1 MASEA
6 WERLTRSAGRTLGVF
21 TTAEAES
28 VGVTRNGIR
37 SRTLAGEVARVHRG
51 VYRFVAAADGP
62 MQRLLATIRAAGD
75 GAAAAHLTA
84 AAVWTLGDLEVR
96 EPFHLLTRERR
107 NRQIEGA
114 VLHRSSVLS
123 RLDVTTRGLI
133 PVTTPWRT
141 TIDTCGMLDPE
152 SAEDLVIEALRR
164 GMATGRQLRD
174 VVARLRNATGTA
186 VVRRVLE
193 TFDPEEL
200 ARLLSW
206 LEATF
211 LRGLRR
217 EGLPLPHVNRHVHG
231 PDGALIGKVD
241 FVWEWAKLVVEVD
254 GLRWHSLPSQKRYD
268 DDRQNELVL
277 AGYRVLRFGAGKIR
291 DELPEVLAAVARAL
305 ASA

>member
-206 LEATF
+206 LEAIPF
-211 LRGLRR
+211 
-217 EGLPLPHVNRHVHG
+217 
-231 PDGALIGKVD
+231 
-241 FVWEWAKLVVEVD
+241 
-254 GLRWHSLPSQKRYD
+254 S
-268 DDRQNELVL
+268 
-277 AGYRVLRFGAGKIR
+277 
-291 DELPEVLAAVARAL
+291 
-305 ASA
+305 